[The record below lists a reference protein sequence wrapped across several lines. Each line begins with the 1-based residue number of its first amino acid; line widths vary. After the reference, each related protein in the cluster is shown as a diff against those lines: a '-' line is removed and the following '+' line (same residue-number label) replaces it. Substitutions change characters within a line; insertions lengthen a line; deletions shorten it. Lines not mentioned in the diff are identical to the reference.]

1 MLKGIKGGIIFSTMQ
16 KFKDENERF
25 ETLSNREDIIVIADE
40 AHRTQYGFE
49 ARLRGEK
56 ISYGYAQNVRD
67 ALPNATYIGFSGTPI
82 EKDDANT
89 RSVFGDYIDIY
100 DMKQAVE
107 DGATVPLYY
116 ESRLA
121 RDS

>member
-1 MLKGIKGGIIFSTMQ
+1 M
-16 KFKDENERF
+16 R
-25 ETLSNREDIIVIADE
+25 
-40 AHRTQYGFE
+40 
-49 ARLRGEK
+49 K

-67 ALPNATYIGFSGTPI
+67 TLPNATYIGFSGTPI

>member
-1 MLKGIKGGIIFSTMQ
+1 M
-16 KFKDENERF
+16 
-25 ETLSNREDIIVIADE
+25 
-40 AHRTQYGFE
+40 
-49 ARLRGEK
+49 
-56 ISYGYAQNVRD
+56 RD
-67 ALPNATYIGFSGTPI
+67 TLPNATYIGFSGTPI